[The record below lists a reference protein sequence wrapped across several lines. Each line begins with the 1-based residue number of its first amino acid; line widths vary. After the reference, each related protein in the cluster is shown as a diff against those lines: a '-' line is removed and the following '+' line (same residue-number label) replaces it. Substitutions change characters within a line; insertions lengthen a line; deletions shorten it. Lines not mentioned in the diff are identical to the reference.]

1 MAIPGVPA
9 PAAVRPAQP
18 VVVKPPEVGSAR
30 EVAIV
35 GWLLTFALTVPVL
48 FIFSTVLSVGVLA
61 YFGYIPCCPVGLP
74 LWLITLPYIGPW
86 IEFLILVFAN
96 PIYYMAVGGA
106 GVLIVLIFLIAAYT
120 TTAGNIGRGKY
131 ERARGASLF
140 FAIFLIV
147 TILPAIFFFI
157 AYGRLS
163 EVVTK
168 YGPIAVLG
176 AVLPGGG
183 PAGLPFDPAMAGAVP
198 PPGVMPPMAGGPPGP
213 FPAVPGPAP
222 IGMPHPGQQ
231 AVAPRV
237 PLCPNCGRELYY
249 SANHRRWYCM
259 NCDNPRR

>member
-9 PAAVRPAQP
+9 PAAVRPAEP

-30 EVAIV
+30 EVAII
-35 GWLLTFALTVPVL
+35 GWVITFAFAVPFL
-48 FIFSTVLSVGVLA
+48 FIFGTLLSLGVLG
-61 YFGYIPCCPVGLP
+61 YFGFFPCCPPPLP
-74 LWLITLPYIGPW
+74 LWLITVPFVGPW
-86 IEFLILVFAN
+86 IEFLVLVFAN
-96 PIYYMAVGGA
+96 ALYYMIIGGA
-106 GVLIVLIFLIAAYT
+106 AVLILLIFLIAVYA
-120 TTAGNIGRGKY
+120 TTAGAIGRGKY
-131 ERARGASLF
+131 ERARGAALF
-140 FAIFLIV
+140 FGIFLIF

-157 AYGRLS
+157 TYGRLG

-176 AVLPGGG
+176 AVMPGAGPG
-183 PAGLPFDPAMAGAVP
+183 PAIEP
-198 PPGVMPPMAGGPPGP
+198 PVAGVMPPMAGGPPVAAGP

-222 IGMPHPGQQ
+222 IGMPHPGQH